1 MRVGQPLEIVNSDPT
16 LHNIHAMPK
25 GNSEFN
31 NGQPI
36 QGMKMNHTFDKPEV
50 MVPFKCDVHGWMNA
64 YVGVMSHPYFAV
76 TDEDG
81 KFDLPN
87 LPAGHLHDR
96 SVAREARR
104 ADRQRD
110 DRREGIEG
118 RHLHLQA
125 GRDRDELSARQA
137 GEGRKAGRARKA
149 DPSGPPPSCPS
160 CRSAVL
166 PASMLHRFA
175 KFLVACTV
183 LLILAGSLVTS
194 HDAGL
199 SVPDWPTSY
208 GWNMFTF
215 PPSMWVANIL
225 YEHGHRLIASTV
237 GFLTIIMAVWLWV
250 ADPRRWLRWFGVA
263 ALGSVIAQGL
273 LGGLTVLF
281 FLPAAVSTAHAGLAE
296 IFFCMT
302 VAIAHLHVAGL
313 DRRLCVALRTPART
327 GLTAGPLRTLATT
340 VTVLIYAQILVGATM
355 RHTGAGLAIPDFPWM
370 FGHVIPDHWSGA
382 IAIHFTHR
390 VGALLVT
397 LGDPGALR
405 ARERALP
412 RSPPS

>member
-1 MRVGQPLEIVNSDPT
+1 
-16 LHNIHAMPK
+16 
-25 GNSEFN
+25 
-31 NGQPI
+31 
-36 QGMKMNHTFDKPEV
+36 
-50 MVPFKCDVHGWMNA
+50 
-64 YVGVMSHPYFAV
+64 
-76 TDEDG
+76 
-81 KFDLPN
+81 
-87 LPAGHLHDR
+87 
-96 SVAREARR
+96 
-104 ADRQRD
+104 
-110 DRREGIEG
+110 
-118 RHLHLQA
+118 
-125 GRDRDELSARQA
+125 
-137 GEGRKAGRARKA
+137 
-149 DPSGPPPSCPS
+149 
-160 CRSAVL
+160 
-166 PASMLHRFA
+166 MLHRFSR
-175 KFLVACTV
+175 FLVACTV

-237 GFLTIIMAVWLWV
+237 GFLTIIMAVWLWM
-250 ADPRRWLRWFGVA
+250 ADSRRWLRWFGVA

-302 VAIAHLHVAGL
+302 VAIAIFTSPGWIAGYHDGGADPHVVGPPL
-313 DRRLCVALRTPART
+313 RRLA
-327 GLTAGPLRTLATT
+327 TA

-370 FGHVIPDHWSGA
+370 FGHVVPDHWSQA

-397 LGDPGALR
+397 LGVLTVFTYVWSRHRTRRDLMRPALLIVALVATQVTLGALTVLSRRDPLINSVHVVCGALVLATSLVLTLR
-405 ARERALP
+405 AWRGSIADCGLRTADSIADSRSANPIHDPIHDPIRNPQSAIRNDEARA
-412 RSPPS
+412 